1 MYEPSKELIEQIAK
15 EYRDLMFSEMESS
28 SKEPCWDN
36 LGYFCR
42 LSKDICNLPTIR
54 KALELYEN
62 QPKWQD
68 KPDKEG
74 CYAICAK
81 ASINSAEWH
90 IIYSIDEPVRLYK
103 VDKDTYVQF
112 EGENDLLY
120 RFLDWLGYFFVK
132 WLYIPEPEPYKGEE

>member
-42 LSKDICNLPTIR
+42 LSKDICNLPTIN

-74 CYAICAK
+74 WWWVCSEEPASGAK
-81 ASINSAEWH
+81 FNRIVEIRGIPTGLRVWVGGFPT
-90 IIYSIDEPVRLYK
+90 IEQYIGEYVRETK
-103 VDKDTYVQF
+103 IT
-112 EGENDLLY
+112 
-120 RFLDWLGYFFVK
+120 WLH
-132 WLYIPEPEPYKGEE
+132 IPEPESYKGED